1 MKLKLNYNTLSDIK
15 GYTITT
21 LITLVISVVFCVAY
35 VNHNVSSLERKYV
48 VVNTDAISK
57 QFLSLIIRAN
67 LPDEKYKHLLIAYD
81 TKLSEVINKVSLQN
95 NVVILKKGSVLTELP
110 DITADIQSITFGELN
125 LDELLV
131 IGV

>member
-1 MKLKLNYNTLSDIK
+1 MKLNYNTLSDIK
-15 GYTITT
+15 GYAITT
-21 LITLVISVVFCVAY
+21 LITLVISVVFCVVY
-35 VNHNVSSLERKYV
+35 VNYNVSSLERRYV

-57 QFLSLIIRAN
+57 QFLSVIIRAN

-95 NVVILKKGSVLTELP
+95 NFVILKKGSVLTELP

-125 LDELLV
+125 LDELLNA
-131 IGV
+131 